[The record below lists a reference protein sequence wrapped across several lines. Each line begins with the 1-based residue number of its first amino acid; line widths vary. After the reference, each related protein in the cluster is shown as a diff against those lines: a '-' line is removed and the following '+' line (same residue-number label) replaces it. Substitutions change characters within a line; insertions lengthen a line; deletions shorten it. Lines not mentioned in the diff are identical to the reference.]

1 MAILSIVHVIP
12 GTIVPVIREIPVL
25 TGIITSGMW
34 IGSYSPITLSIYYS
48 YLDFNSTKYA
58 YFFQGDFYY
67 LGLEK
72 KKLVLQIYTG
82 GVTYCRMESQ
92 LEYNDNKWHLVLAD
106 RIDREGISHVLP
118 HQILV
123 VVSNIY
129 NYTYFY

>member
-1 MAILSIVHVIP
+1 L
-12 GTIVPVIREIPVL
+12 PVIREILVL
-25 TGIITSGMW
+25 TGIIRSEMW
-34 IGSYSPITLSIYYS
+34 IRSSSPIALSIHFS
-48 YLDFNSTKYA
+48 YLDCNSTKYA

-67 LGLEK
+67 LGLEE

-82 GVTYCRMESQ
+82 GITYCRIESQ

-106 RIDREGISHVLP
+106 RIDRDGISHVLP
-118 HQILV
+118 HQILA